1 MKTWRLAVVTA
12 AIALVA
18 ACSNPEA
25 DWQKAEAENT
35 EAAYHAFLD
44 KHPEGEW
51 AQKAQ
56 AQLDGIKDTRDW
68 ENAQTADAIEAYNN
82 YLLAHPTGAHMGE
95 ARQRIS
101 ELETEAAWQ
110 AAQATGS
117 KEAIE
122 DFLMRYAD
130 APQAE
135 QARARLAELNPA
147 PPPPPEPKAAAPA
160 AKATAK
166 PATKPATKPAAS
178 APAKSSGAA
187 AAFPKGDFQVQ
198 VGAFSSAEKAQSEK
212 ARIEKRYKGIVGTL
226 GVDKPTGGDKVY
238 RVKSAG
244 MTESA
249 ARSACQS
256 LKRAGQDCMV
266 VRR

>member
-1 MKTWRLAVVTA
+1 MKHWRLVVA
-12 AIALVA
+12 ASVCSLVA

-35 EAAYHAFLD
+35 EAAYQAFLG

-56 AQLDGIKDTRDW
+56 SQLDVIKDARDW
-68 ENAQTADAIEAYNN
+68 ENAQSADAIEAYNN

-95 ARQRIS
+95 ARQRIT

-110 AAQATGS
+110 SAQAAAT
-117 KEAIE
+117 KEALD

-135 QARARLAELNPA
+135 QARALLAALN
-147 PPPPPEPKAAAPA
+147 PPPPPPPPPKAQAKSAAKPA
-160 AKATAK
+160 AAKSTAK
-166 PATKPATKPAAS
+166 PA
-178 APAKSSGAA
+178 AA
-187 AAFPKGDFQVQ
+187 APPKGDYQVQ
-198 VGAFSSAEKAQSEK
+198 LGAFSAMDKAQAEKTRMEQK
-212 ARIEKRYKGIVGTL
+212 YKGVVGPL
-226 GVDKPTGGDKVY
+226 AIQKPAGGDQLY

-249 ARSACQS
+249 ARSACQK
-256 LKRAGQDCMV
+256 LKGAGQDCMV
-266 VRR
+266 VHR